1 MDVDETPD
9 SLLGTLRSEL
19 DEDDD
24 GGLHPSFEILA
35 GLVVTVRTAYTS
47 FRITPE
53 QAARICASLR
63 LEGRDGNE
71 WTVGATSGAWYRRR
85 TGETVW
91 QKSPLPINVIPV
103 DGAAPKWL
111 AEGIAGE
118 ILAAEQAAQRKAD
131 ETDGDDGEDQ
141 EHGTHEGD
149 GSDIFA
155 RGAINPFQRKNVDE
169 SALPVVAAN
178 TPKTVASSSAMDID
192 WILEE
197 WEEFDREVETTRS
210 QTAARGG
217 VSGKLP
223 PELDPDE
230 ALRNSLDADAPT
242 ARTGSDVEGDAP
254 VERDGPISP
263 DDYFL
268 RPDD

>member
-24 GGLHPSFEILA
+24 GGLHPSFEVLA

-53 QAARICASLR
+53 QAARICAMLR

-71 WTVGATSGAWYRRR
+71 WTVGATSGAWYKRR
-85 TGETVW
+85 TGESVW
-91 QKSPLPINVIPV
+91 QKSPLPINVVPV
-103 DGAAPKWL
+103 DGVVPKWL
-111 AEGIAGE
+111 TEAIAGE
-118 ILAAEQAAQRKAD
+118 ILDAEKATQRKAD
-131 ETDGDDGEDQ
+131 EDAQEDAQ
-141 EHGTHEGD
+141 EELDHGGD
-149 GSDIFA
+149 GADLFS
-155 RGAINPFQRKNVDE
+155 RGAINPFQRKSVDE
-169 SALPVVAAN
+169 TAIPVVVPG
-178 TPKTVASSSAMDID
+178 TPKTVASSAMDVD

-197 WEEFDREVETTRS
+197 WEEFDREVETVRS
-210 QTAARGG
+210 QTPARGG
-217 VSGKLP
+217 VTGKLP

-230 ALRNSLDADAPT
+230 ALRKALDATGPADRA
-242 ARTGSDVEGDAP
+242 GSDVEGGAP

>member
-1 MDVDETPD
+1 MDADETPD

-19 DEDDD
+19 DEGDD

-47 FRITPE
+47 FRVTPE
-53 QAARICASLR
+53 QAARLCATLR

-71 WTVGATSGAWYRRR
+71 WTVGVTSGAWYRRR
-85 TGETVW
+85 TGENIW

-103 DGAAPKWL
+103 DGNVPKWL
-111 AEGIAGE
+111 TDGIAGE
-118 ILAAEQAAQRKAD
+118 ILAAEQAAQREANDDAKDAN
-131 ETDGDDGEDQ
+131 DGNLG
-141 EHGTHEGD
+141 GD
-149 GSDIFA
+149 GGDVFS
-155 RGAINPFQRKNVDE
+155 RGAINPFQRKNVEE
-169 SALPVVAAN
+169 STLPVVVSN
-178 TPKTVASSSAMDID
+178 TPKTVAHTSAGDVD

-197 WEEFDREVETTRS
+197 WEEFDREVETVRA
-210 QTAARGG
+210 QTPSRGG
-217 VSGKLP
+217 VTGKLP

-230 ALRNSLDADAPT
+230 ALRKSLDAGAPT
-242 ARTGSDVEGDAP
+242 ARVGSDVEGDTP

-263 DDYFL
+263 DDFFL

>member
-1 MDVDETPD
+1 MSVDETPD

-19 DEDDD
+19 DEDDG
-24 GGLHPSFEILA
+24 GGLHPSFEVLA

-53 QAARICASLR
+53 QAARICSTLR

-85 TGETVW
+85 TGESVW

-103 DGAAPKWL
+103 DGIVPTWL
-111 AEGIAGE
+111 SNGIAGE
-118 ILAAEQAAQRKAD
+118 ILEAEKATKRKVEQDDDATD
-131 ETDGDDGEDQ
+131 EHTDI
-141 EHGTHEGD
+141 TKSGD
-149 GSDIFA
+149 GGDSFA

-169 SALPVVAAN
+169 APMQVGATS
-178 TPKTVASSSAMDID
+178 TPKTVAATSGMDVD

-197 WEEFDREVETTRS
+197 WAEFARETETVHTR
-210 QTAARGG
+210 TRGG
-217 VSGKLP
+217 VTGKLP

-230 ALRNSLDADAPT
+230 ALKNSLVERAGPA
-242 ARTGSDVEGDAP
+242 ARVGSDVEGDAP

-268 RPDD
+268 RPND